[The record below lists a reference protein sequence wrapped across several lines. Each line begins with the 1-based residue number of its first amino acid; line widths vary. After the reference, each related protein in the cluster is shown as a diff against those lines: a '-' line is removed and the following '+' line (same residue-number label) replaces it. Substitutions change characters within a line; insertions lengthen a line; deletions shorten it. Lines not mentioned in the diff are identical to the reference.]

1 MKKAIT
7 TKTLGV
13 LNSSILFTIG
23 CGNNSNKQKVD
34 TETIKLEVPKEAE
47 ISGEYSGRNK
57 FKLPATFSL
66 NSSGN
71 LKYKAKGL
79 NDGNPSYGRWTG
91 TAKLITIYIDKDA
104 GGELYIGDAKI
115 TEDGLQIIGGKFF
128 SRQ

>member
-1 MKKAIT
+1 MKKAII

-13 LNSSILFTIG
+13 LIVVSFLQIG

-34 TETIKLEVPKEAE
+34 TETIKSEAPKEAE

-91 TAKLITIYIDKDA
+91 TAKLIKLYFDKDA
-104 GGELYIGDAKI
+104 GGELHFADAII
-115 TEDGLQIIGGKFF
+115 TEDGLQIIGGNFYR
-128 SRQ
+128 RQ

>member
-1 MKKAIT
+1 MKKALI

-13 LNSSILFTIG
+13 IIVVSFLQIG

-34 TETIKLEVPKEAE
+34 TETIKPEEPKEAE
-47 ISGEYSGRNK
+47 ISGEYSGLDN
-57 FKLPATFSL
+57 FEMPATFYL
-66 NSSGN
+66 KSSGN
-71 LKYKAKGL
+71 LTYKSPSV
-79 NDGNPSYGRWTG
+79 NDGNPTYGRWTG

-115 TEDGLQIIGGKFF
+115 TEDGLQIIGAKFF